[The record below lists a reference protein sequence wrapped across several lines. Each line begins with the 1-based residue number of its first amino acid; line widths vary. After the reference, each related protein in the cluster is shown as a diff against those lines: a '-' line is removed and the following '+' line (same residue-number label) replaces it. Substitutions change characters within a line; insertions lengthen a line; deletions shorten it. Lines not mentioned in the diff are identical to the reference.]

1 MEWIKNFFKNILAA
15 INGSLITKEKT
26 NEEIS
31 KDKDEKDK
39 TSQKV
44 RHKLESEIAAYI
56 DDLIMKGAQN
66 PFTKTPYKDFRESEG
81 KNRSKDIDAL
91 IIRNGGYMAYPYCF
105 TGDVQILTENGF
117 VDFAQLDKS
126 AKVAQVSESGQITF
140 VIPENH
146 IEKDYDGEGYYLGPQ
161 RTKMICDSGHRF
173 WGNFNNRINKEFNTL
188 DAVSTILN
196 IPFKYEYKSESKLK
210 LNDDE
215 IILLAAFISDGFLRK
230 NNRIEVAVSKKRKIN
245 ILETLDY
252 VSKYTDSKCYG
263 RNTPLTHYG
272 FVLPE
277 SFDSLFE
284 KYKVF
289 KWDVLRSF
297 SKEQADLFIKYY
309 INFDGDG
316 KNSVFTSS
324 VELLDQLIFLGYVAN
339 KSCYSAL
346 ASVSKFSGKPNY
358 RVTYSDT
365 KSLSIVPESIQKIT
379 LKEKLYCVSVPEQR
393 IIVRY
398 EMSSPIVVGNCMF
411 GCQDIL
417 RAVEIKF
424 NIKFDLPK
432 TGSTQKFFNNTK
444 PEYKTSTPDRLMIG
458 IYQHGDEYKGHAI
471 WCLGKQDK
479 KQVATFEFNT
489 SPDAGK
495 EVIRDGQG
503 CYFKTRNIEGYG
515 DMRMRGF
522 VDILKAIK

>member
-91 IIRNGGYMAYPYCF
+91 IIRNGGNMA
-105 TGDVQILTENGF
+105 
-117 VDFAQLDKS
+117 
-126 AKVAQVSESGQITF
+126 
-140 VIPENH
+140 
-146 IEKDYDGEGYYLGPQ
+146 
-161 RTKMICDSGHRF
+161 
-173 WGNFNNRINKEFNTL
+173 
-188 DAVSTILN
+188 DA
-196 IPFKYEYKSESKLK
+196 Y
-210 LNDDE
+210 
-215 IILLAAFISDGFLRK
+215 
-230 NNRIEVAVSKKRKIN
+230 
-245 ILETLDY
+245 
-252 VSKYTDSKCYG
+252 
-263 RNTPLTHYG
+263 
-272 FVLPE
+272 
-277 SFDSLFE
+277 
-284 KYKVF
+284 
-289 KWDVLRSF
+289 
-297 SKEQADLFIKYY
+297 
-309 INFDGDG
+309 
-316 KNSVFTSS
+316 
-324 VELLDQLIFLGYVAN
+324 
-339 KSCYSAL
+339 
-346 ASVSKFSGKPNY
+346 
-358 RVTYSDT
+358 
-365 KSLSIVPESIQKIT
+365 
-379 LKEKLYCVSVPEQR
+379 
-393 IIVRY
+393 
-398 EMSSPIVVGNCMF
+398 CMF

-417 RAVEIKF
+417 RSVEIKF